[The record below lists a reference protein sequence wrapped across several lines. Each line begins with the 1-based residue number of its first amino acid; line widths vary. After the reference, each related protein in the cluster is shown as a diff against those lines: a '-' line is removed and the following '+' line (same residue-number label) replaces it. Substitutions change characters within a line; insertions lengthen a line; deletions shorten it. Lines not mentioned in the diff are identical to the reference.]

1 VRKREEMSKYKEDLD
16 KYRAEKETLSS
27 RRPSQSSSQPN
38 IKHNPLSNPLP
49 YNVQNPYILKQLEK
63 NNTGMLKN
71 ASYLAN
77 IGNSNLYE
85 PNK

>member
-1 VRKREEMSKYKEDLD
+1 MSKYKEDLD

-63 NNTGMLKN
+63 NNSGMLKN